1 VRSPR
6 GARRRDARGDG
17 GAPSRFETLAIHAG
31 QPPEPVTGA
40 VMTPVFLT
48 STYAQAGPG
57 AHKGFEYSRTQ
68 NPTRFAL
75 EANLAALEGGAW
87 GLAFNAGLA
96 ASTAVMSLCDA
107 GDHVVAGDD
116 LYGGTFRLFDK
127 VFRRLGLTFSY
138 VDARDARAVAA
149 AIGPRTRLAWVETPT
164 NPLLRLF
171 DVRAISQVCRARG
184 VRVVVD
190 NTFMTPFFQRPH
202 ALGADLV
209 VHSTTKYLNGHSDV
223 VGGAIVGRDP
233 ALRERLA
240 FLQNAL
246 GGSEPAFDSF
256 LVMRGTKTLAV
267 RMERH
272 ARNALAV
279 ARWLEGRPEVAR
291 VFYPGLRS
299 HPQYALARRQM
310 SGSGGMV
317 SFVLRE
323 DRRTLA
329 RAKTFLKSLRVFT
342 CAESLG
348 GVESLAEHPAIMTHA
363 SIPAERRQALGISDG
378 LIRLSVGIEHVDDL
392 LADLTQ
398 ALAETTKAKET
409 TLQATKAKA
418 TKAKATKAKKTKA
431 KK

>member
-1 VRSPR
+1 MRI
-6 GARRRDARGDG
+6 
-17 GAPSRFETLAIHAG
+17 ETLAIHAG

-48 STYAQAGPG
+48 STYAQEGPG

-96 ASTAVMSLCDA
+96 ASTAVLSLLEA

-116 LYGGTFRLFDK
+116 LYGGSFRLFDK
-127 VFRRLGLTFSY
+127 VFRRLGLTFTY
-138 VDARDARAVAA
+138 VDARDPANVAA
-149 AIGPRTRLAWVETPT
+149 AIGPRTKLAWVETPT

-171 DVRAISQVCRARG
+171 DIRAIAKACRARG
-184 VRVVVD
+184 VLVAVD
-190 NTFMTPFFQRPH
+190 NTFMTPYFQRPL

-223 VGGAIVGRDP
+223 VGGAVIGADS
-233 ALRERLA
+233 ALRDRVA
-240 FLQNAL
+240 FLQNAM
-246 GGSEPAFDSF
+246 GGSQPAFDSF
-256 LVMRGTKTLAV
+256 LVMRGTKTLPV

-272 ARNALAV
+272 AENALAV
-279 ARWLEGRPEVAR
+279 ARWLERRREVEH
-291 VFYPGLRS
+291 VFYPGLPS
-299 HPQYALARRQM
+299 HPQHALARRQM
-310 SGSGGMV
+310 SGYGGMV
-317 SFVLRE
+317 SFALRE
-323 DRRTLA
+323 ERGTLA
-329 RAKTFLKSLRVFT
+329 RARSFLKSLRVFT

-363 SIPAERRQALGISDG
+363 SIPPDRRRALGIGDG

-392 LADLTQ
+392 IADLEQ
-398 ALAETTKAKET
+398 AFSAR
-409 TLQATKAKA
+409 
-418 TKAKATKAKKTKA
+418 
-431 KK
+431 